1 MHTMFQELWK
11 QYEKTSSEL
20 VASWR
25 DTLLNNYRFFE
36 DTIPTI
42 TDEVNVFLKM
52 WFPCGYNKTQERE
65 SIQSAKVT

>member
-11 QYEKTSSEL
+11 QYEKTSSKF

-25 DTLLNNYRFFE
+25 DTS
-36 DTIPTI
+36 PTI

-65 SIQSAKVT
+65 SVQSAKVN